1 MLSVY
6 YQFPNQVKIEL
17 VSEMHIQCYD
27 YGPFDT
33 PIEKLLQDFSQAS
46 GKQKHTIRQ
55 MICDQC
61 EFYAN
66 TIGYNE
72 DIANLISYD
81 TLANDIEHTLLQAI
95 QQ

>member
-1 MLSVY
+1 MEIY
-6 YQFPNQVKIEL
+6 YQLPNKVGLEL
-17 VSEMHIQCYD
+17 ISEIHIQCYGF
-27 YGPFDT
+27 GPFDT
-33 PIEKLLQDFSQAS
+33 PIEVLLETYLQAS